1 MLPVLVAEGFGAGAA
16 SAAGATMKRQ
26 RAIRR
31 FIGSSSMG
39 ERARRVTQSNLVK
52 RGGLGYSQS
61 HGTLVEGAALHQ
73 LRRNARQEAA
83 VRRLRDDRLSDVHR
97 RHRPRHLQDLQAGGG
112 PETGLMDLA
121 HRVKPGAR
129 VSLSAI
135 PTDSTGP
142 FSGKDDP
149 RVKER
154 LESDLARL
162 ADLGARLYAEK
173 KQSLLVVLQAMD
185 TAGKDGVLKHVV
197 GPLDSRGLHVW
208 SFGAPSE
215 EERAHDFLW
224 RFHFKAPRQGE
235 MAFFNRSYYEDVLVV
250 RVMNLE
256 PRSVWK
262 QRYQAIRD
270 FERMLAD
277 RGTRVIKFYLHISK
291 GEQRRRLQERI
302 DVPDKR
308 WKLDP
313 RDFEARKH

>member
-1 MLPVLVAEGFGAGAA
+1 
-16 SAAGATMKRQ
+16 
-26 RAIRR
+26 
-31 FIGSSSMG
+31 
-39 ERARRVTQSNLVK
+39 
-52 RGGLGYSQS
+52 
-61 HGTLVEGAALHQ
+61 
-73 LRRNARQEAA
+73 
-83 VRRLRDDRLSDVHR
+83 
-97 RHRPRHLQDLQAGGG
+97 
-112 PETGLMDLA
+112 MDLA

-313 RDFEARKH
+313 RDFEARKHWDSYRRAYEDALSECATKEAPWYVVPSDHKWFRDLAVASALTEMLEEMKPQYPKPTMDVSKIVIP